1 MTSPSSA
8 AQAPRTVGIFVG
20 GGPAPGINGVIA
32 AATIEA
38 RNQGWRVVGF
48 YDGLR
53 WLSEGITTQ
62 MRTLRIRDVSRIH
75 GTGGSIL
82 RVSRRGNVHEPEIRQ
97 RVLDGLARHGIEALI
112 SIGGDG
118 TASAA
123 ATLAKHG
130 DGLRVIHVPKTIDN
144 DLPLPGGFSTFGFQT
159 ARHIGVEL
167 VQHLMEDAKTTGRWY
182 LVITMGRDAGHLAMG
197 IGKAAGATVSVIPEE
212 FDSPRISLDELA
224 LPIEGAIIRRLS
236 EGRRDGVVVLAE
248 GIAHKV
254 DPSSIIDDDCVARD
268 KHGNLRL
275 SELPLGNVL
284 RTHLNNTLEERG
296 VDINITTKVIGYEL
310 RCAPPIPFD
319 AEYTREL
326 GFAAMRAVRK
336 ASKSGLISRVEGR
349 IQVIPFEDL
358 VDPATGRIPVRMV
371 DTSTESYKVA
381 ARYQIRMRRSDLD
394 DPDRRA
400 RLALASGLDE
410 AALIRRFKG
419 IAVRDHSFEEDDYEP
434 AQVRH
439 RP

>member
-1 MTSPSSA
+1 MEERQP
-8 AQAPRTVGIFVG
+8 TVGIFVG

-38 RNQGWRVVGF
+38 RNRAWRVLGL
-48 YDGLR
+48 YDGLS
-53 WLSEGITTQ
+53 WLAEGITTQ
-62 MRTLRIRDVSRIH
+62 TRNLRIRDVSRIH

-82 RVSRRGNVHEPEIRQ
+82 RVSRRGNVHEPEIRK
-97 RVLDGLARHGIEALI
+97 RVLAGISRLGIDALI

-123 ATLAKHG
+123 AALAREG

-144 DLPLPGGFSTFGFQT
+144 DLPIPGGFSTFGFQT

-167 VQHLMEDAKTTGRWY
+167 VEHLMEDAKTTGRWY

-197 IGKAAGATVSVIPEE
+197 IGKAAGATVTVIPEE
-212 FDSPRISLDELA
+212 FDSDRIGIEDLA

-248 GIAHKV
+248 GLARKIDPATIV
-254 DPSSIIDDDCVARD
+254 DEACVQRD
-268 KHGNLRL
+268 NQGNLRL
-275 SELPLGNVL
+275 SDLPLGNVL
-284 RTHLNNTLEERG
+284 RSHLNKTLEARG
-296 VDINITTKVIGYEL
+296 IDINMTTKVIGYEL

-319 AEYTREL
+319 TEYTREL

-336 ASKSGLISRVEGR
+336 ETPSGVVCRVDGR
-349 IQVIPFEDL
+349 IQVVPFADMI
-358 VDPATGRIPVRMV
+358 DPATGRMPIRMV
-371 DTSTESYKVA
+371 DTQSESYMVA
-381 ARYQIRMRRSDLD
+381 SRYQIRLRKSDLD
-394 DPDRRA
+394 DPERRA

-410 AALIRRFKG
+410 ASLVKRFQT
-419 IAVRDHSFEEDDYEP
+419 IAVKDHWFGEETHVGLRDEGDGTSR
-434 AQVRH
+434 A
-439 RP
+439 